1 MASPTPTEARLEA
14 ITEADFET
22 LAQLGEK
29 IWREHYSKIIS
40 MAQIM
45 YMLSGRYA
53 PDNLRSYLNAD
64 DRWLKL
70 VKLGETAVGYCSYSI
85 TAAPSEMKLEQLY
98 LLEECRGKGLGFMML
113 SHVEDQ
119 ARKQGLK
126 VLMLQVNKQNADS
139 IAFYKKAGFTV
150 REEAAFDIGNGY
162 VMDDYV
168 MEKTL

>member
-1 MASPTPTEARLEA
+1 MASHPPTEARLEA

-29 IWREHYSKIIS
+29 IWREHYAKIIS

-53 PDNLRSYLNAD
+53 PENLRSYLNAE
-64 DRWLKL
+64 DRWLNL
-70 VKLGETAVGYCSYSI
+70 LKLGETAVGYCSYST
-85 TAAPSEMKLEQLY
+85 TASPAEMKLEQLY

-119 ARKQGLK
+119 ARKLRLG
-126 VLMLQVNKQNADS
+126 VLMLQVNKLNADS
-139 IAFYKKAGFTV
+139 IAFYQKAGFTI

-168 MEKTL
+168 MEKMF

>member
-1 MASPTPTEARLEA
+1 MSSPTTPDAQLKA

-22 LAQLGEK
+22 LAQLGER

-70 VKLGETAVGYCSYSI
+70 VTLDETAVGYCSYSV
-85 TAAPSEMKLEQLY
+85 TKEPSEMKLEQLY
-98 LLEECRGKGLGFMML
+98 LLEECRGKRLGLMML
-113 SHVEDQ
+113 NHVENQ
-119 ARKQGLK
+119 AREMGLK
-126 VLMLQVNKQNADS
+126 VLMLQVNKQNTDS
-139 IAFYKKAGFTV
+139 IAFYKKAGFTI

-168 MEKTL
+168 MEKLL